1 MSVIQVSEDIGIKN
15 IKKFYSELSET
26 AKDEKE
32 IVIDLANVKRIDLSF
47 IQVLMNISKQ
57 LKGNE
62 QKILL
67 QSVSEKVREQLKLGG
82 IK

>member
-15 IKKFYSELSET
+15 IKKFYSELFET
-26 AKDEKE
+26 AKDENE
-32 IVIDLANVKRIDLSF
+32 IIIDLANVKRIDLSF

-57 LKGNE
+57 LKNNE